1 MPSISSI
8 RHAFRE
14 RLAGKGIVVV
24 PGTGDAMG
32 ARLTQAAGFEAVY
45 MSGYAVEGTFGKP
58 DVGLVTL
65 TEMAQRAAQIVDVVD
80 IPVIV
85 DADTGYGDV
94 TNVVRTVRELERA
107 GVTALQI
114 EDQALPKKCGSMPG
128 KELVTAEEMAG
139 KIKAAVDTRVDR
151 NLLII
156 GRTDAAASQGMDAV
170 MDRLAVYAEAGA
182 DLVMATGPYSRKDA
196 ERLIRSARGPVAYLN
211 SETFTMPM
219 IPVAELEQLGAKL
232 AIFCLSLVLAAAH
245 GMRSVLEQIK
255 TAGSTVEFHQHSMV
269 PTAEFNRLMGLGE
282 IERQRSRFGRAASN
296 SGSTAD

>member
-8 RHAFRE
+8 RDSFRK
-14 RLAGKGIVVV
+14 RLAQKEIIVV

-45 MSGYAVEGTFGKP
+45 MSGYAVEGSFGKP

-65 TEMAQRAAQIVDVVD
+65 TEMAQRAAQIVDVVE
-80 IPVIV
+80 IPVIA

-94 TNVVRTVRELERA
+94 TNVMRTVRELERA

-128 KELVTAEEMAG
+128 KELVATAEMVG
-139 KIKAAVDTRVDR
+139 KLRAALDARIDP

-156 GRTDAAASQGMDAV
+156 GRTDVAASKGVDAALE
-170 MDRLAVYAEAGA
+170 RLAAFSEAGA
-182 DLVMATGPYSRKDA
+182 DMVMATGPYSREDA
-196 ERLIRSARGPVAYLN
+196 KRLIKSSPGPLLYLN

-219 IPVAELEQLGAKL
+219 IPVPELEQLGAKL
-232 AIFCLSLVLAAAH
+232 AVFCLSLVLAAAY
-245 GMRSVLEQIK
+245 GMRNALQQIK
-255 TAGSTVEFHQHSMV
+255 TAGSTVEFHKHSMI
-269 PTAEFNRLMGLGE
+269 PAPEFNQLMGLDE
-282 IERQRSRFGRAASN
+282 IERQRSRFGQ
-296 SGSTAD
+296 GGKQ

>member
-8 RHAFRE
+8 RHSFRE
-14 RLAGKGIVVV
+14 RLARKEIIVV

-45 MSGYAVEGTFGKP
+45 MSGYAVEGSFGKP

-80 IPVIV
+80 IPVLA

-94 TNVVRTVRELERA
+94 TNVVRTVREFERA

-128 KELVTAEEMAG
+128 KELIMTGEMVG
-139 KIKAAVDTRVDR
+139 KIKAAVDTRVDQ
-151 NLLII
+151 NLLVI
-156 GRTDAAASQGMDAV
+156 GRTDIAASKGIDVALE
-170 MDRLAVYAEAGA
+170 RLRAYSEAGA
-182 DLVMATGPYSRKDA
+182 DIVMATGPYSRNDA
-196 ERLIRSARGPVAYLN
+196 EKLIKCSPGPLLYLN

-219 IPVAELEQLGAKL
+219 IPVPELQERGAKL
-232 AIFCLSLVLAAAH
+232 AVFCLSLVLAAAH
-245 GMRSVLEQIK
+245 GVYSALQQIK
-255 TAGSTVEFHQHSMV
+255 TAGSTEEFHKHAML
-269 PTAEFNRLMGLGE
+269 PPFEFNRLMGLDK
-282 IERQRSRFGRAASN
+282 IELQRSRFRS
-296 SGSTAD
+296 